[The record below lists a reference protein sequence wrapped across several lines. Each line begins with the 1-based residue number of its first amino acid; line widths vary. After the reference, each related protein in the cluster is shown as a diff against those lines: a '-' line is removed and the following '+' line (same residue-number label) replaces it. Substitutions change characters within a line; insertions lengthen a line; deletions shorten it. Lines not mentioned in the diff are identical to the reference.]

1 MIASY
6 FSMITSFAN
15 VFRAAVV
22 SLLFVPA
29 HAFDHSH
36 SALDH
41 VLKAHVRDAAVDYVA
56 LKAAP
61 GPLDACLDQLAAVSE
76 AEFNGWTEA
85 ERLAF
90 LINLYNAATLKLIAE
105 NYPVKSIK
113 SIGWV
118 PGSAWKQAGVR
129 LFGKKISLDE
139 VEHGIIRKQSKE
151 ARVHF
156 ALVCAAR
163 GCPPLR
169 AEAFVAA
176 RLDAQLQDQG
186 MIFIRD
192 RGKNRADVATRTLYL
207 SKIFKWFAGDF
218 EAASGSVQKFVA
230 PFFPEESRAAL
241 AVGDFKIAYTDY
253 DWSLNDQAKE

>member
-1 MIASY
+1 MIAS
-6 FSMITSFAN
+6 SAN

-22 SLLFVPA
+22 SLLVVAA
-29 HAFDHSH
+29 HGFDHSH
-36 SALDH
+36 AALDH
-41 VLKAHVRDAAVDYVA
+41 VLKAHVRDAAVDYAA

-61 GPLDACLDQLAAVSE
+61 GPLDAYLDRLAAVPE
-76 AEFNGWTEA
+76 AEFNGWTES

-118 PGSAWKQAGVR
+118 PGSAWKQEGVR

-139 VEHGIIRKQSKE
+139 VEHGIIRKKYKE

-169 AEAFVAA
+169 AEAFVAG

-186 MIFIRD
+186 VIFLGD
-192 RGKNRADVATRTLYL
+192 GGKNRADVATRTLYL
-207 SKIFKWFAGDF
+207 SEIFKWFAGDF

-230 PFFPEESRAAL
+230 PFFPEPVRAAL
-241 AVGDFKIAYTDY
+241 AAGDFKIAHTEY
-253 DWSLNDQAKE
+253 DWSLNDQAKK

>member
-1 MIASY
+1 MSL
-6 FSMITSFAN
+6 SFLSCLR
-15 VFRAAVV
+15 FAALP
-22 SLLFVPA
+22 LLFATA
-29 HAFDHSH
+29 HAFDHAH
-36 SALDH
+36 AAFDA
-41 VLKAHVRDAAVDYVA
+41 VLKTQVRDAAVNYTA
-56 LKAAP
+56 LKSAP
-61 GPLDACLDQLAAVSE
+61 GPLDAYLDQLAAVPE
-76 AEFNGWTEA
+76 AEFNGWTEP

-118 PGSAWKQAGVR
+118 PGSAWKQEGVR

-139 VEHGIIRKQSKE
+139 VEHGIIRKKYKE

-163 GCPPLR
+163 GCPQLR

-186 MIFIRD
+186 MIFLGD
-192 RGKNRADVATRTLYL
+192 GGKNRADVATRTLYL
-207 SKIFKWFAGDF
+207 SEIFKWFAGDF

-230 PFFPEESRAAL
+230 PFFPEPARAAL
-241 AVGDFKIAYTDY
+241 ATGDFKIAYTDY
-253 DWSLNDQAKE
+253 DWSLNDQAKK